1 MATRMLLLI
10 AALCTFGC
18 EEPDPCTE
26 PDLRMAAWLMLNT
39 DCDIWSCYDGECQ
52 CNDETSDGYN
62 NAPEGAILGWRRKE

>member
-1 MATRMLLLI
+1 MTKTRILLLI

-18 EEPDPCTE
+18 SDYVQ
-26 PDLRMAAWLMLNT
+26 DWLDANP

-62 NAPEGAILGWRRKE
+62 NAPEGAVLGWRRRLDR